1 MSMTSEQDWK
11 SPESIINASYE
22 CISGRAGEE
31 RDWARLKTLY
41 LPDARLIP
49 IELATNGKPRPNV
62 MNVDQFIES
71 RSPFLM
77 AENFFEWETE
87 RHEDRCGSMAH
98 VWSTYEA
105 AQTLHGSPI
114 RCGVNSIQLWDD
126 GTRWW
131 IMSITWDA
139 IAAKTAAGQ

>member
-62 MNVDQFIES
+62 MNVDQFIVS

-105 AQTLHGSPI
+105 ARTLHGSPI